1 MPKTLFVRFTVFG
14 LLALLLAGLLPV
26 VAQTDVTQVNL
37 ANLRVVNALV
47 GIGPVDV
54 YLDGERI
61 AYALAPEAAT
71 AYFSIPAGRHIL
83 AVRLPE
89 AEPLSVPVAD
99 LLVDLSPNQSETAV
113 VYQKQFATE
122 GFVPTLQQAGAI
134 FILDDDRSLTPLGK
148 TRMTAVHLAVGTPG
162 RLSVAYPSRESL
174 LHEVALEKPFGTIDI
189 AARVYS
195 LAVVAADSPDL
206 AVLSRLGDYSFY
218 ANTLYTIIIVP
229 DVRPVVSSGGQ
240 PQIGPVSATPRAF
253 VVSAPIEP
261 PPGGIR
267 LRVVH
272 AAHNTAV
279 LDVYVD
285 GRLVAE
291 RVNYSRAT
299 EYLGLQDYSHVVSL
313 RLSGEGGAE
322 APPLAEWQFEITP
335 ENRQQANWT
344 LMLVNAGQEDTSA
357 ALPVTQ
363 PGPTGEAEQATII
376 SAVNGDLFM
385 VLLPDNIAQ
394 TRRGYARV
402 RLINAVNDIQPLRLL
417 AQNVPPLPAPPG
429 VTPSPTPEPPAN
441 ATPIPPQQ
449 LVEDVVFAA
458 EANESEVP
466 VGLYSEL
473 EFIPAGTTNA
483 LALLENVQLV
493 GGMVYTFVAMGSPIG
508 NPPISVVTFEDFG
521 VGLPLDR
528 LYLGLITAE
537 SANIRTGP
545 STASGILRQLSINTE
560 VEVLGRNL
568 NGEWIRIRFTDPDTG
583 NVREGWISA
592 TANILS
598 VTRLG
603 VPVNVLA
610 LPRYVVPEN

>member
-1 MPKTLFVRFTVFG
+1 MRKTLLVRFIAFG

-26 VAQTDVTQVNL
+26 VAQPGVAEINL

-61 AYALAPEAAT
+61 AYALAPEAT
-71 AYFSIPAGRHIL
+71 TPYFSIPAGRHIL
-83 AVRLPE
+83 AARLPQ
-89 AEPLSVPVAD
+89 ADPLSVPVAD
-99 LLVDLSPNQSETAV
+99 LLVNLAPNQSQTAV
-113 VYQKQFATE
+113 VYQKQFATPD
-122 GFVPTLQQAGAI
+122 FTPTFQQVGAI
-134 FILDDDRSLTPLGK
+134 FILDDDRSLMQLGK

-174 LHEVALEKPFGTIDI
+174 LHEVALEKPYGTIDVG
-189 AARVYS
+189 AGVYS
-195 LAVVAADSPDL
+195 LAVVDAESPNL

-218 ANTLYTIIIVP
+218 ANTLYTIIVVP
-229 DVRPVVSSGGQ
+229 DARPAVSGGGQ
-240 PQIGPVSATPRAF
+240 PQIGPVSPTPRAF
-253 VVSAPIEP
+253 VVSAPIETP
-261 PPGGIR
+261 PDGIR

-279 LDVYVD
+279 LDVYLD

-299 EYLGLQDYSHVVSL
+299 EYLGLQDYSHVVTL
-313 RLSGEGGAE
+313 RQSGDGGPE
-322 APPLAEWQFEITP
+322 TPPLAEWQFEITP
-335 ENRQQANWT
+335 ENRQQTNWT
-344 LMLVNAGQEDTSA
+344 LMLVNAGRENTSA

-363 PGPTGEAEQATII
+363 PGQTGVTSIV
-376 SAVNGDLFM
+376 STTNGSLFM

-402 RLINAVNDIQPLRLL
+402 RLVNAVNDIQPLRLL
-417 AQNVPPLPAPPG
+417 AQNVPPPPTLPR
-429 VTPSPTPEPPAN
+429 VTPSPTPAPPAN
-441 ATPIPPQQ
+441 ATPLPPQQ

-466 VGLYSEL
+466 AGVYAKL
-473 EFIPAGTTNA
+473 EFIPAGTTNT
-483 LALLENVQLV
+483 LAALENVQLV
-493 GGMVYTFVAMGSPIG
+493 SGMVYTFVAMGSPIG
-508 NPPISVVTFEDFG
+508 NPPISVVTFEDYG

-528 LYLGLITAE
+528 LYLGLITTE
-537 SANIRTGP
+537 NANIRTGP
-545 STASGILRQLSINTE
+545 STESGILRQLPRDTE
-560 VEVLGRNL
+560 VEVLGRSL

-583 NVREGWISA
+583 STREGWISA
-592 TANILS
+592 TANIIS